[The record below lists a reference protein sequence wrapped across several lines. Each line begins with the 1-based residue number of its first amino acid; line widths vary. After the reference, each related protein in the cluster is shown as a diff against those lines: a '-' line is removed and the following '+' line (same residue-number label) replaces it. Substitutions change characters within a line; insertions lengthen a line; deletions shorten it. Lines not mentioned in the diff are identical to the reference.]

1 MALISDEFY
10 SQNQLYRDYNSG
22 VELISIY
29 RGGNAMSLTM
39 LDITLHIEKKRHM
52 MKEKICVMPF

>member
-10 SQNQLYRDYNSG
+10 SQNRLYRDYNSI

-29 RGGNAMSLTM
+29 RGGNAISTTM
-39 LDITLHIEKKRHM
+39 LDVTLHNE
-52 MKEKICVMPF
+52 